1 MTEDVFRIVVTAGV
15 VLASLAFVVQA
26 GIMFAILRV
35 TRKAQESAERF
46 TAKAEPVIAGVGP
59 VLDRAGIV
67 IAKAGPV
74 IDRLGPV
81 IDKLGPA
88 FAKVGPTIDKI
99 GPAIDKVGPAVNEAR
114 LAIAN
119 AGAFVERA
127 TDIAVTTN
135 LVIEDAR
142 PHVAQIAHEVTEITR
157 LGREQVERV
166 GDVLHDAGDKA
177 RARLEQIDHTVETT
191 IEQVEQV
198 SGAMKRAVMKP
209 VREVN
214 GLAAG
219 ISAAVG
225 TLVRGRRRSSVDSAT
240 QGEEMFI

>member
-67 IAKAGPV
+67 IAKAGPM
-74 IDRLGPV
+74 IDRMGPV

-88 FAKVGPTIDKI
+88 LAKVGPTIDKI
-99 GPAIDKVGPAVNEAR
+99 GPALDEAKRTAVK
-114 LAIAN
+114 

-127 TDIAVTTN
+127 TDIATTTN
-135 LVIEDAR
+135 
-142 PHVAQIAHEVTEITR
+142 
-157 LGREQVERV
+157 
-166 GDVLHDAGDKA
+166 
-177 RARLEQIDHTVETT
+177 
-191 IEQVEQV
+191 
-198 SGAMKRAVMKP
+198 
-209 VREVN
+209 
-214 GLAAG
+214 
-219 ISAAVG
+219 
-225 TLVRGRRRSSVDSAT
+225 
-240 QGEEMFI
+240 

>member
-1 MTEDVFRIVVTAGV
+1 MTEDVFRIVVTAAV
-15 VLASLAFVVQA
+15 VLAALAFVVQA
-26 GIMFAILRV
+26 GIMFALYRV
-35 TRKAQESAERF
+35 TRKAQENAERF
-46 TAKAEPVIAGVGP
+46 TAKAEPVIASVGP
-59 VLDRAGIV
+59 VLERARVV
-67 IAKAGPV
+67 IEKAGPV

-81 IDKLGPA
+81 I
-88 FAKVGPTIDKI
+88 AKVGPTIDKI
-99 GPAIDKVGPAVNEAR
+99 GPVIDKMGPAIEKVGPALDEAKR
-114 LAIAN
+114 TVAK
-119 AGAFVERA
+119 AGAFVDRA
-127 TDIAVTTN
+127 TEIATTTN

-142 PHVAQIAHEVTEITR
+142 PHVAQISHEATEIIR

-166 GDVLHDAGDKA
+166 GDLLHDAGEKA
-177 RARLEQIDHTVETT
+177 RARLDQIDQSVETT

-225 TLVRGRRRSSVDSAT
+225 TLVRGQRKSSVDSAT
-240 QGEEMFI
+240 QDEEMFI